1 MSDGLGGSNENQ
13 IKGTGTGSRG
23 GYRPG
28 AGRKRKTDKNATAIE
43 KAEKQ
48 IRDRLPEIV
57 EKLIELAMGGVEVVE
72 EKHQPGWIV
81 LVQQQAKEKKRER
94 ARGKG
99 AVQSD
104 EPEGIEIDAETVEL
118 HKELFLIERKVSY
131 TLPDKQAAMY
141 LADRIM
147 GKPVSKIAPTTPDG
161 KEEYGGASDTLT
173 DEARIN
179 RLAAIFDLARARR
192 NAESAGHPP
201 NVGSPAG
208 SSDDGGTDSS
218 T

>member
-1 MSDGLGGSNENQ
+1 MSDGLGGSSENQ
-13 IKGTGTGSRG
+13 IKGTGSRG

-48 IRDRLPEIV
+48 IRDRLPEV
-57 EKLIELAMGGVEVVE
+57 VGKLFELAMGGIEVVE
-72 EKHQPGWIV
+72 EKHQPGWVV

-99 AVQSD
+99 VVESE
-104 EPEGIEIDAETVEL
+104 EPDGIEIDAETVDL

-161 KEEYGGASDTLT
+161 KEEYGAGDTLT

-192 NAESAGHPP
+192 NSEAAGHSSD
-201 NVGSPAG
+201 VGSPAG